1 MRKWMVLS
9 LLIGLL
15 GWGSLSAMGSGVGA
29 VAGLIVDPTGTG
41 LWLIGAMTELSVA
54 NVIDLRAQLG
64 FATQDIEGL
73 MLVTLSALPHVVVP
87 PVDLFAGLGM
97 GIALTPP
104 TFSTGFVLEGTAG
117 IRLVPADVVSII
129 LQARYL
135 LRWTSVELYYGPVFE
150 GGILINF

>member
-1 MRKWMVLS
+1 MKKWFVLS

-15 GWGSLSAMGSGVGA
+15 GCTSFSGMGSGVGA
-29 VAGLIVDPTGTG
+29 VAGVDPTG
-41 LWLIGAMTELSVA
+41 LWLIGAMTELS
-54 NVIDLRAQLG
+54 ITEMLDLRAQIG

-73 MLVTLSALPHVVVP
+73 MLVSLSVLPHVVLP
-87 PVDLFAGLGM
+87 PIDLFAGLGV

-104 TFSTGFVLEGTAG
+104 PFSTGLVVEGAAG
-117 IRLVPADVVSII
+117 IRLVPAEVVSII

-135 LRWTSVELYYGPVFE
+135 LRWTGGIWTSGPVFE

>member
-1 MRKWMVLS
+1 MKKWMVLS

-15 GWGSLSAMGSGVGA
+15 GWGSLSVIGSGVGA
-29 VAGLIVDPTGTG
+29 VAGLIVDETGSG
-41 LWLIGAMTELSVA
+41 LWLIGAMTELSITDIFDV
-54 NVIDLRAQLG
+54 RAQIG

-73 MLVTLSALPHVVVP
+73 MLVSLSVLPHVVVP
-87 PVDLFAGLGM
+87 PIDLFAGLGL

-104 TFSTGFVLEGTAG
+104 PFSTGLVVEGSAG
-117 IRLVPADVVSII
+117 VRLVPADVVSII

>member
-1 MRKWMVLS
+1 MKKWFVLS

-15 GWGSLSAMGSGVGA
+15 GWVSLSGMSSGVGV
-29 VAGLIVDPTGTG
+29 VAGIDPTG
-41 LWLIGAMTELSVA
+41 LWLIGAMTELSITEI
-54 NVIDLRAQLG
+54 IDVRAQIG
-64 FATQDIEGL
+64 FATQEIEGL
-73 MLVTLSALPHVVVP
+73 MLATLSVLPHVVVSP
-87 PVDLFAGLGM
+87 IDLFAGLGL

-104 TFSTGFVLEGTAG
+104 PFSTGLVVEGSAG

-135 LRWTSVELYYGPVFE
+135 LRWTGGIWTSGPVFE

>member
-1 MRKWMVLS
+1 MMKKWIVLS
-9 LLIGLL
+9 LLICLI
-15 GWGSLSAMGSGVGA
+15 GWVSLSGIGSGVGA
-29 VAGLIVDPTGTG
+29 VAGIDPTG
-41 LWLIGAMTELSVA
+41 LWLIGAMTELS
-54 NVIDLRAQLG
+54 ITELLDLRAQIG

-73 MLVTLSALPHVVVP
+73 MLISLSVLPHIVIP
-87 PVDLFAGLGM
+87 PIDLFAGFGL

-104 TFSTGFVLEGTAG
+104 PFSTGLVVEGSTG

-135 LRWTSVELYYGPVFE
+135 LRWTGGIWTSGPVFE

>member
-1 MRKWMVLS
+1 MKKWFVLS

-15 GWGSLSAMGSGVGA
+15 GWVSLSGMGSGVGV
-29 VAGLIVDPTGTG
+29 VAGIDPTG
-41 LWLIGAMTELSVA
+41 LWLIGAMTELSITEIVD
-54 NVIDLRAQLG
+54 VRAQIG
-64 FATQDIEGL
+64 FATQEIEGL
-73 MLVTLSALPHVVVP
+73 MLATLSVLPHVVVSP
-87 PVDLFAGLGM
+87 IDLFAGFGL

-104 TFSTGFVLEGTAG
+104 PFSTGLVVEGSAG

-135 LRWTSVELYYGPVFE
+135 LRWTGGIWTSGPVFE

>member
-1 MRKWMVLS
+1 MKKWFVLS

-15 GWGSLSAMGSGVGA
+15 GWVSLSGMGSGVGV
-29 VAGLIVDPTGTG
+29 VAGIDPTG
-41 LWLIGAMTELSVA
+41 LWLIGAMTELSITEI
-54 NVIDLRAQLG
+54 IDVRAQIG
-64 FATQDIEGL
+64 FATQEIEGL
-73 MLVTLSALPHVVVP
+73 MLATLSVLPHVVVSP
-87 PVDLFAGLGM
+87 IDLFAGLGL

-104 TFSTGFVLEGTAG
+104 PYSTGLVVEGSAG

-135 LRWTSVELYYGPVFE
+135 LRWTGGIWTSGPVFE

>member
-1 MRKWMVLS
+1 MMKKWFVLS

-15 GWGSLSAMGSGVGA
+15 GCVSFSGMSSGVGA
-29 VAGLIVDPTGTG
+29 VAGVDPTG
-41 LWLIGAMTELSVA
+41 LWLIGAMTELSITEVFD
-54 NVIDLRAQLG
+54 VRAQIG

-73 MLVTLSALPHVVVP
+73 MLVSLSILPHVMLP
-87 PVDLFAGLGM
+87 PIDLFAGLGL
-97 GIALTPP
+97 GVALTPP
-104 TFSTGFVLEGTAG
+104 PFSTGLVVEGAAG

-135 LRWTSVELYYGPVFE
+135 LRWTGGIWTSGPVFE